1 MNKKILGAVLG
12 LGVLMTSAAAS
23 AHVDVAVGIGVPGGY
38 GGGYGGG
45 YYAPAQ
51 PVYVAPQPAYVGYG
65 YGDGWRE
72 REWRREQWRHEQ
84 WRREHGRE
92 RRGYGY

>member
-12 LGVLMTSAAAS
+12 LGVLMASAAAS

-38 GGGYGGG
+38 
-45 YYAPAQ
+45 YAPAQ
-51 PVYVAPQPAYVGYG
+51 PVYVAPRPAYVGYG